1 MRGHIRTKCTDAK
14 GRTYL
19 RVAGLLLKRELNTLT
34 QLPCSRLKRTH
45 AHVSESKWNHKV
57 TALCPEQRPD

>member
-1 MRGHIRTKCTDAK
+1 MCGHIRTKCKDAK
-14 GRTYL
+14 GGTYL

-45 AHVSESKWNHKV
+45 AHVSESKRNRNV
-57 TALCPEQRPD
+57 TMLCPEQQLH